1 MDKWTNRKSDVVT
14 MLVGQA
20 NEIRI
25 HFYCL
30 LRSTK
35 KAPIW
40 LKRDKVCV
48 IGNLANAVPLFYTT
62 LYCPTLILLHLD
74 FTSPLTLP
82 HLLLYPT
89 LFYPTLFDQ
98 RVCLRQGMVTTCA
111 ILPLTKLPRIVG
123 PALT

>member
-1 MDKWTNRKSDVVT
+1 

-74 FTSPLTLP
+74 FTPPLTLP
-82 HLLLYPT
+82 HLQLYPT
-89 LFYPTLFDQ
+89 IYYTPPST
-98 RVCLRQGMVTTCA
+98 
-111 ILPLTKLPRIVG
+111 IPHHISPHPII
-123 PALT
+123 PHPI